1 MVAATRL
8 QLAAGV
14 CIVVLM
20 QLAILSLFSG
30 KLRQI
35 WLPHGPREEENRC
48 LARAVPT
55 TSPFWHGVYEDYTDP
70 DLQLQRPSV
79 LKLSKY
85 RRFLVAGTLAQQ
97 DWSRYGAVP
106 ATRFETLKRA
116 FGDFEARRGHVVV
129 ELGTSR
135 SFTHGGIPAGCNVND
150 GAYWHPATMEDWD
163 WGAGMFLRVA
173 ADCLGH
179 VPHLSLTTVDLQRD
193 HIARARRMNA
203 ADFPFIT
210 FVVADS
216 VAFLEAYDVAAKGQI
231 DLLYMDT
238 ADVHP
243 IEPSAELHLRE
254 AQVITWTQDDAR
266 IPC

>member
-1 MVAATRL
+1 M
-8 QLAAGV
+8 
-14 CIVVLM
+14 
-20 QLAILSLFSG
+20 
-30 KLRQI
+30 
-35 WLPHGPREEENRC
+35 
-48 LARAVPT
+48 
-55 TSPFWHGVYEDYTDP
+55 SPFWNGVYEDYTDP

-106 ATRFETLKRA
+106 PTRFETLKRA
-116 FGDFEARRGHVVV
+116 FGDFEARRGRVVV

-203 ADFPFIT
+203 ADFPFIA

-254 AQVITWTQDDAR
+254 AQVIT
-266 IPC
+266 